1 MINETRNILLTI
13 LELAKKESKE
23 KEYYINELLF
33 RYETQLRDN
42 LRELDREKTK
52 VNENLE
58 LIEYIKKEIK
68 GGVNND

>member
-13 LELAKKESKE
+13 LELAKKGSKE
-23 KEYYINELLF
+23 KDYYINELLF

-42 LRELDREKTK
+42 LRELDREKAK